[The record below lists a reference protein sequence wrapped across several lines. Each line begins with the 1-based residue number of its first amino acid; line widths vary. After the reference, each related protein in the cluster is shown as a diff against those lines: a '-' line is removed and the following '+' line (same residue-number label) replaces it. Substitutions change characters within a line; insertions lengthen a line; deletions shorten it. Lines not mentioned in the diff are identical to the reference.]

1 MGKLLKIEFSSL
13 RQIKTDNV
21 VLKID
26 MSDFQKGGRAPPTPP
41 SKSATVTESSTN
53 IFVQKTPGYR
63 VGLRT
68 FSKYRLRV

>member
-26 MSDFQKGGRAPPTPP
+26 MSDFQKGGGAPPTPP
-41 SKSATVTESSTN
+41 SKSATDFNYAE
-53 IFVQKTPGYR
+53 IH
-63 VGLRT
+63 
-68 FSKYRLRV
+68 

>member
-41 SKSATVTESSTN
+41 SKSATDFNYAE
-53 IFVQKTPGYR
+53 IH
-63 VGLRT
+63 
-68 FSKYRLRV
+68 